1 MLRMSSGCDCRVIL
15 TRVSRY
21 GLNRQLVG
29 CTEGG
34 GSIGTSLGVDVVWD
48 FSLLTR
54 PYRGA
59 ALLMRDDIVRV
70 VVMQCLFTVG
80 MIALKLSLG
89 VDVVGDVLGLANGLI
104 VGVILNLS
112 VSVWVDAS
120 SNWGV

>member
-1 MLRMSSGCDCRVIL
+1 MGRTKGGP
-15 TRVSRY
+15 TA
-21 GLNRQLVG
+21 
-29 CTEGG
+29 GG
-34 GSIGTSLGVDVVWD
+34 GSIGTSLGVDVLWD

-54 PYRGA
+54 PCRGA
-59 ALLMRDDIVRV
+59 ALHVRVRVVRV

-112 VSVWVDAS
+112 VSVWVDAA
-120 SNWGV
+120 SNWGL

>member
-29 CTEGG
+29 RTEGG
-34 GSIGTSLGVDVVWD
+34 DSIGTSLGVDVVWD

-54 PYRGA
+54 PFRGA

-70 VVMQCLFTVG
+70 VVMQCLFILG
-80 MIALKLSLG
+80 FSALKLSLG
-89 VDVVGDVLGLANGLI
+89 VDVGGDELGLANGLI
-104 VGVILNLS
+104 VGVALNLL
-112 VSVWVDAS
+112 VSVWVDAA
-120 SNWGV
+120 SNWGA

>member
-1 MLRMSSGCDCRVIL
+1 
-15 TRVSRY
+15 
-21 GLNRQLVG
+21 VG

-54 PYRGA
+54 PCRGA
-59 ALLMRDDIVRV
+59 ALLLVVRV

-80 MIALKLSLG
+80 IVALKLSLG

-104 VGVILNLS
+104 VGVTLKLL

-120 SNWGV
+120 SNWGL

>member
-1 MLRMSSGCDCRVIL
+1 
-15 TRVSRY
+15 
-21 GLNRQLVG
+21 VG

-54 PYRGA
+54 PCRGA
-59 ALLMRDDIVRV
+59 ALLLVVLV

-80 MIALKLSLG
+80 IVALKLSLG

-104 VGVILNLS
+104 VGVTLKLL

-120 SNWGV
+120 SNWGL